1 MRWTYAI
8 KNKLIAATLLSI
20 VLLVVLLNNLQERN
34 NSRKLQDDFVSLFED
49 RLLVEQYILQLSAYM
64 HQIIQTTAYEHSDST
79 FRAQHI
85 NELVTKM
92 DTLTILYKATK
103 LTTQEEIEFNQLK
116 KTIAEIKHQ
125 SIAFNE
131 QECKLLAQDALTSL
145 TALSDIQISEGKN
158 LKNHSERIFNAGFFT
173 SKFEMAML
181 IIVAVLILALIFS
194 SRTLRTYSTNQ
205 TQQLN

>member
-34 NSRKLQDDFVSLFED
+34 NSRKLQDDFVSMFED
-49 RLLVEQYILQLSAYM
+49 RLLVEQYILQLSEYM
-64 HQIIQTTAYEHSDST
+64 HQIIHTTAYEHSDAT
-79 FRAQHI
+79 YRAKQI
-85 NELVTKM
+85 NLLVTKM
-92 DTLTILYKATK
+92 DTLTILYNATK
-103 LTTQEEIEFNQLK
+103 LTKQEEIEFNQLK
-116 KTIAEIKHQ
+116 KTISGIKQQ
-125 SIAFNE
+125 SLVYDKQVCNR
-131 QECKLLAQDALTSL
+131 LAQDALTSL

-194 SRTLRTYSTNQ
+194 SRTLRSYSTNQ